1 MKAHR
6 FLTLWS
12 SAIMA
17 IVLVASIPAY
27 ADTGTPA
34 SGAEACHIPAELP
47 KEPNAFQHFMWQIFV
62 AANCASNKER
72 SPRAWETWA
81 EQTCLLHGG
90 QDCTNQEGQQRLHAS
105 VLASRTRDL
114 PALCQPMT
122 TQKTTQNNAL
132 LPFVP
137 KNLSANPQFCE
148 EVHVNQAESD
158 FITSPKGRNVKYSL
172 QTLPGQ
178 SAYIY
183 GNGPLSLPKASIEI
197 KADWLPAS
205 SINPGFSCD
214 NKPVDFYVE
223 KIGGECYALVGMH
236 ITSKLRPNWIW
247 ATFEPQSTITNPN
260 RCNPQLYSNCVDPWG
275 SLSASTGQRTGRT
288 SQLIALMD
296 EAALPRAFS
305 NYRLV
310 GVQTDYL
317 DQNRA
322 AVMLS
327 NSFIEFNAQV
337 PPQQGSCMTCH
348 SYAAFTSNTDPIVEN
363 PNFGAFPGTPAVGTP
378 SPLAGWNK
386 QDFSWLLGIMAP
398 NGTVAAST
406 TPKR

>member
-1 MKAHR
+1 MAI
-6 FLTLWS
+6 FLFS
-12 SAIMA
+12 SA
-17 IVLVASIPAY
+17 PAY

-34 SGAEACHIPAELP
+34 SGAQACHIPAELP

-62 AANCASNKER
+62 AANCASNKEG

-122 TQKTTQNNAL
+122 SQKTTQNNAL

-178 SAYIY
+178 SSYIY
-183 GNGPLSLPKASIEI
+183 SNGPLSLPKTSIEI

-223 KIGGECYALVGMH
+223 KNWRRMLRVSWNAYYLKATPELDMGNIRASKHDHQPQSLQPPALL
-236 ITSKLRPNWIW
+236 KLRRSVGLAIREYRPTYGQDV
-247 ATFEPQSTITNPN
+247 ATDCTDGRGCAAARILQLSSRGGTNGVSRSEPRRGDAQQFVHRIQRAGSSATRFMHDMPFL
-260 RCNPQLYSNCVDPWG
+260 RGLY
-275 SLSASTGQRTGRT
+275 
-288 SQLIALMD
+288 
-296 EAALPRAFS
+296 
-305 NYRLV
+305 
-310 GVQTDYL
+310 
-317 DQNRA
+317 
-322 AVMLS
+322 
-327 NSFIEFNAQV
+327 
-337 PPQQGSCMTCH
+337 QQH
-348 SYAAFTSNTDPIVEN
+348 
-363 PNFGAFPGTPAVGTP
+363 
-378 SPLAGWNK
+378 
-386 QDFSWLLGIMAP
+386 
-398 NGTVAAST
+398 
-406 TPKR
+406 